1 MSNPDTPIKLQL
13 TDEQKELIHQ
23 LTGEHPVMLELT
35 TDPNNPKSGL
45 QFNWRVPTD
54 SETPKEQ
61 DS

>member
-1 MSNPDTPIKLQL
+1 MSNPDTPSQLPL

-23 LTGEHPVMLELT
+23 LTGEHAVMLELT
-35 TDPNNPKSGL
+35 TDPSNPKSGL

-61 DS
+61 KS